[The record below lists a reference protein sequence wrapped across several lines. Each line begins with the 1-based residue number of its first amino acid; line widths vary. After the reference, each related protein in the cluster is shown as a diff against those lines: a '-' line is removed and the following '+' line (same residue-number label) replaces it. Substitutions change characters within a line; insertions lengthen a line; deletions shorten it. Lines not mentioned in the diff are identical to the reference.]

1 MMSGTHRRRL
11 IRMIVGTALYLCA
24 LGFFAVVF
32 ILTGAIVVQLA
43 KLALWLIRKFGEE
56 KP

>member
-1 MMSGTHRRRL
+1 MT
-11 IRMIVGTALYLCA
+11 VGTALYLCA

-43 KLALWLIRKFGEE
+43 QLALWLIRKFGEE

>member
-1 MMSGTHRRRL
+1 MTA
-11 IRMIVGTALYLCA
+11 GTALYLCA

-32 ILTGAIVVQLA
+32 VLTGAIVVQLA
-43 KLALWLIRKFGEE
+43 QLVLWLMHKFGEE